1 MLAFLVSGSPLLF
14 LLLLLVV
21 LADPDGRQL
30 DGERV
35 EERVVRAHRLLKVR
49 VFCSASSGERVGEE

>member
-1 MLAFLVSGSPLLF
+1 MLAFLVSGSTLLF

-35 EERVVRAHRLLKVR
+35 EERVERADRLLEV
-49 VFCSASSGERVGEE
+49 

>member
-1 MLAFLVSGSPLLF
+1 MLAFLVSVSTLLF

-35 EERVVRAHRLLKVR
+35 EERVERAHRLLKVR